1 MNHMRSHMREAA
13 NGWLLLVAVSIGIPA
28 AALAQDRKFE
38 YEFDHEKPW
47 IELQSQLPPYPSEE
61 NLLQFDAG
69 PASTNLHYVDAPSI
83 VVGDD
88 GVVRYTLV
96 VKSPQG
102 AMNVS
107 YEGVRCQTAE
117 KRTYAYGRHDK
128 TWMRARTSRWM
139 DLENI
144 AQNYAQRAL
153 YRYFFCPLGIGMV
166 KDADEAIQALKA
178 GIHPRAVRY

>member
-1 MNHMRSHMREAA
+1 MSKMRRVMN
-13 NGWLLLVAVSIGIPA
+13 GGFLLVALSIGIPA

-83 VVGDD
+83 VMGDD

-96 VKSPQG
+96 IKSPQG